1 MMMLVPLFTFIIP
14 FPDPD
19 LFLPT
24 HTARSFVC
32 QFVSLAPIIT
42 HYDGDSEVCCD
53 SKEVGHGLT
62 GV

>member
-1 MMMLVPLFTFIIP
+1 MLVPLFTFIIP

-24 HTARSFVC
+24 HTASARSFVC